1 MLAVDRDESLV
12 ADAPC
17 EDVDLRLEFV
27 HREDAALLRCVP
39 LAEAAVLASVHAE
52 VGHVERREHHDA
64 VVVDLVL
71 DAVRRRTH
79 FLEERRIRDGHE
91 DGRLLGEKRLAR
103 RLALRDYLPHAR
115 RIRRLF
121 RDLGYAA
128 VYLRLV
134 DEMPSAGEILV
145 YLLLNDE
152 IPAVVVRI
160 LELPY
165 LRYIR
170 HVLKL
175 AFNALFGAL
184 RGYYTIIDGLRST
197 RKLRLLAASEGSSS
211 GNPRRIRRIPSLGPS
226 LHRQLRFASK
236 QRCVAPVGSPASE
249 HVCGG
254 SWARFWHLMQ
264 SPVCV
269 ACTTMHIMGDGIRS
283 ERHGIIPRSGIWARA
298 VPKTRPAQAAAND
311 QRFMV

>member
-1 MLAVDRDESLV
+1 MRRLWP
-12 ADAPC
+12 DASR

-27 HREDAALLRCVP
+27 HREDAALLRGVP
-39 LAEAAVLASVHAE
+39 LAEAAVLAAVHAE

-71 DAVRRRTH
+71 DAVRRRAH

-134 DEMPSAGEILV
+134 DEMPAAGEILV

-170 HVLKL
+170 HLLKL
-175 AFNALFGAL
+175 AFNAHHRRVKRVLYHNC
-184 RGYYTIIDGLRST
+184 RGLRPTCSPDQGFQMM
-197 RKLRLLAASEGSSS
+197 RPSRLRRVGRIICARVFMPPPANRRYSRQSAPLPP
-211 GNPRRIRRIPSLGPS
+211 PRRGHAATALGRTCPSCRVKGSCAARTCGASRR
-226 LHRQLRFASK
+226 
-236 QRCVAPVGSPASE
+236 
-249 HVCGG
+249 
-254 SWARFWHLMQ
+254 
-264 SPVCV
+264 
-269 ACTTMHIMGDGIRS
+269 
-283 ERHGIIPRSGIWARA
+283 
-298 VPKTRPAQAAAND
+298 TRP
-311 QRFMV
+311 